1 MDNLSRIGAEERK
14 LVMAQRKLESI
25 RILDELIS
33 RAKVI
38 FCFLHCD
45 INLFMFH

>member
-1 MDNLSRIGAEERK
+1 
-14 LVMAQRKLESI
+14 MAQRKLESI

-38 FCFLHCD
+38 
-45 INLFMFH
+45 LFSLNKIYNADFPQ